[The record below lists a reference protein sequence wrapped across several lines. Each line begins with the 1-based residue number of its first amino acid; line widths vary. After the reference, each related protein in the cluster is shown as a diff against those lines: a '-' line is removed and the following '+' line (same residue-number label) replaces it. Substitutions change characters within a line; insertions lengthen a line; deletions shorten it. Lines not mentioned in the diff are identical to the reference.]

1 MMPHGYHPG
10 LAIHPVATVPFPNTF
25 HPNMPA
31 SAGIAPAINPVAAAP
46 VQANMP
52 GGPDTGPAINHVAT
66 KPTQPNLNKKPEPP
80 DMDLAIRHIA
90 IAYFFQL
97 GLQTKDICDRLDLQK
112 ASLSHMISVIKKR
125 VPNHETE
132 KDIRVLLAAAPA
144 KSLARAAPYITKST
158 AMPAVRHAPG
168 NHRLRR
174 AFEVSRPCTQCRHLN
189 RRDRTHKVR
198 TTRWCC
204 IKCGEAYPLCAT
216 CQRLWH
222 SKVPREKA
230 TPPAEAS
237 NTTIAESPPGMDTFL
252 GSFRLDQDSP

>member
-1 MMPHGYHPG
+1 MMPHCRYHPG
-10 LAIHPVATVPFPNTF
+10 LAIHPVATVPVPNTF
-25 HPNMPA
+25 DPNMP
-31 SAGIAPAINPVAAAP
+31 GIAPAINPVAAAP
-46 VQANMP
+46 VRANMARC
-52 GGPDTGPAINHVAT
+52 PDAGPAINNPVAT
-66 KPTQPNLNKKPEPP
+66 KPTQTNLNKKPEPP
-80 DMDLAIRHIA
+80 ELDLAIRHIA
-90 IAYFFQL
+90 VAYFFQL
-97 GLQTKDICDRLDLQK
+97 GLQTKDICNRLDLQK
-112 ASLSHMISVIKKR
+112 ASLSHMISAIKNR

-158 AMPAVRHAPG
+158 AMPDVRHAPG

-204 IKCGEAYPLCAT
+204 IACGEAYPLCAT

-222 SKVPREKA
+222 SKVAREKA
-230 TPPAEAS
+230 PES
-237 NTTIAESPPGMDTFL
+237 SDTTVVESPPGMDTSL
-252 GSFRLDQDSP
+252 GSFPLEHDSP